1 MQIKYVLEVVLAFTE
16 RIGKPRLLKMCV
28 YVCVKICR
36 HTMMFERA
44 K

>member
-1 MQIKYVLEVVLAFTE
+1 MQIKYVLEVVLAFTK

-28 YVCVKICR
+28 CVCVKICR